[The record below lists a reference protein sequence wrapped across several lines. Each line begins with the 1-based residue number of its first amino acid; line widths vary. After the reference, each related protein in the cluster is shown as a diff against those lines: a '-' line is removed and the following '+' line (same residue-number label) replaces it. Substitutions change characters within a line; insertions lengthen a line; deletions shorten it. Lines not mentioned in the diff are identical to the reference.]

1 METPLNPAGRHI
13 TGRVKSEVRVADGR
27 EVLAGTNATANA
39 VDVAI
44 NSTRYTDIGKQKI
57 SGKKKA
63 IFRFSLSVTTVTL
76 GSRLFFILLQINL
89 TWIANKLEK
98 NKLTYITLDSST
110 LALVSHR
117 TDSFVD
123 FACSSRFLDL

>member
-44 NSTRYTDIGKQKI
+44 NSTRYTDIGKQKYHE
-57 SGKKKA
+57 KKKQYF
-63 IFRFSLSVTTVTL
+63 IFQSCLGHRIVDCYFYSSSLGIS
-76 GSRLFFILLQINL
+76 SLFCRATQCIRVIEIPQL
-89 TWIANKLEK
+89 
-98 NKLTYITLDSST
+98 
-110 LALVSHR
+110 
-117 TDSFVD
+117 
-123 FACSSRFLDL
+123 